1 MRQRLQ
7 KFISGRYG
15 GDQFS
20 RFLVILAWFL
30 IVISLFASGTAGRFV
45 RILVSVVLVY
55 SMYRCLSRNIEA
67 RNKENLK
74 YLELKEK
81 VVSGFRNTRLM
92 ARQGRDYRFFRCP
105 ECGVMTRVPRGKGR
119 IKIICPKCRT
129 EFIRR
134 S

>member
-92 ARQGRDYRFFRCP
+92 ARL
-105 ECGVMTRVPRGKGR
+105 
-119 IKIICPKCRT
+119 
-129 EFIRR
+129 
-134 S
+134 